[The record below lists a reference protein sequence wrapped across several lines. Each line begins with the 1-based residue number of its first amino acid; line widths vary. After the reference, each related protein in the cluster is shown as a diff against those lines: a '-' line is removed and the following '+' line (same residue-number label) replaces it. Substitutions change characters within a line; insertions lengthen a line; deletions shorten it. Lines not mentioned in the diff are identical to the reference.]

1 MAHKKTKKTPAQGK
15 LQGWKAIANYLGIS
29 ASAAQRWA
37 EGGMPV
43 RREGR
48 FTVADP
54 EDLRRWLGRES
65 HMPEPAHIV
74 TPQTDMSAALMAS
87 ISATRRTAT
96 CLMLAPLPLTD
107 NRTHDR
113 KSDKSYR
120 CFRSL

>member
-1 MAHKKTKKTPAQGK
+1 MAHKKTKTKKTPSNGK
-15 LQGWKAIANYLGIS
+15 LQGWKAIAGYLGIS

-74 TPQTDMSAALMAS
+74 TPQTDISAALKAS
-87 ISATRRTAT
+87 ISATRRSK
-96 CLMLAPLPLTD
+96 
-107 NRTHDR
+107 R
-113 KSDKSYR
+113 KNNT
-120 CFRSL
+120 